1 MNRIQFYVLIG
12 LSGVVVLLM
21 AGNVILARQLNA
33 EQTRLA
39 QAQQII
45 NQGQVFQTDLK
56 QLAVRIFQ
64 DSQKT
69 QDPGLKELLARQ
81 QITYTPNGANAEST
95 NSTPSSSTAR

>member
-1 MNRIQFYVLIG
+1 MNRIQFWVLTA

-21 AGNVILARQLNA
+21 AGNVILARQLTA
-33 EQTRLA
+33 EQNRLA
-39 QAQQII
+39 SAQQVIS
-45 NQGQVFQTDLK
+45 QGQAFQANLK

-81 QITYTPNGANAEST
+81 QITYTPEKETGN
-95 NSTPSSSTAR
+95 TPASSSTTR